1 MERMCCL
8 PDNVKVARLDNETLP
23 SCLKVVSDLE
33 ESDEVFMKKFPGC
46 AVFIE
51 HKSQGMRF
59 N

>member
-1 MERMCCL
+1 MERVCCL
-8 PDNVKVARLDNETLP
+8 PDNVKVAKLDSLEVP
-23 SCLKVVSDLE
+23 SCFRVVSDLD
-33 ESDEVFMKKFPGC
+33 ESDEVFGKKFAGC

>member
-1 MERMCCL
+1 MCCL